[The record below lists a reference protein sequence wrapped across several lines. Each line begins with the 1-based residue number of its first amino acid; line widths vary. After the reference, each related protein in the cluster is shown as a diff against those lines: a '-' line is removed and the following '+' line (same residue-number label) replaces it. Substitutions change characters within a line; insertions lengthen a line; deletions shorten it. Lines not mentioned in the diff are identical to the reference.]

1 MVEIT
6 IQVPEALA
14 ERIAALGDRLPEVLE
29 VGLKELPPLPNE
41 VYRYVLEFLARK
53 PSPQAI
59 LDFDLTPAMRE
70 RASELLRRER
80 AGLLTARDT
89 AELDEYVRIDNLLST
104 LKTGA
109 LRETKAAS

>member
-14 ERIAALGDRLPEVLE
+14 ERIDAVRERLPEVLAI
-29 VGLKELPPLPNE
+29 GLKELPPLPNE
-41 VYRYVLEFLARK
+41 VYRYVLEFLGSS

-59 LDFDLTPAMRE
+59 LDFDLTPAMRT
-70 RASELLRRER
+70 RASELLQRECTNQ
-80 AGLLTARDT
+80 ATATDA
-89 AELDEYVRIDNLLST
+89 AELDEYVRIDNILST

-109 LRETKAAS
+109 LRKRQVAS